1 MIFAETRASKRTDLW
16 SFCRAAPDKWILRY
30 NSHLISSY
38 SEHVPDHKPLVSHRY
53 NCRTILHIYC
63 RHFIWP
69 HPRAVVPLPPP
80 PPHPLPLYDEMTPS
94 LWIYKTSYR
103 SCGSLE
109 YLSGWTSSGSKIY
122 IWCSAQT
129 DPQIQLFKLRLGTT
143 ELTEFNHRAT
153 ECANEII

>member
-1 MIFAETRASKRTDLW
+1 MACTTYLYPPNDLFIISTMW
-16 SFCRAAPDKWILRY
+16 SWQKLGQVNEPICDLSAAPPQTNEYLGTTR
-30 NSHLISSY
+30 ISSY

-94 LWIYKTSYR
+94 LWIYKTSNR

-129 DPQIQLFKLRLGTT
+129 DPR
-143 ELTEFNHRAT
+143 FNFSS
-153 ECANEII
+153 CS